1 MSLLQLLI
9 VGALVTFGV
18 KNTKEVKV
26 EEKVAEVQVE
36 EKKQEE
42 VVKPEP
48 ETFKPTEQTIVAEP
62 VQEKPAPVV
71 EPVKP
76 QPEEFKPTEQ
86 TVVAEPKPT
95 EEVKEQTNSLDKF
108 YTEYAND
115 GGLSENSY
123 SELAK
128 MGINR
133 QTVDAYISGQEAL
146 QQQHTASI
154 MSTVGGQ
161 ENYNNM
167 VQWASQNLSKSEI
180 EAFNKTVDTGT
191 IEQAQLAIAG
201 INAKYQSNTREPN
214 LFSGHKADT
223 NEGYESVA
231 QMLTDINNPKYQT
244 DSAFRKKVENK
255 VKNSNVL

>member
-1 MSLLQLLI
+1 MVDTVTVAQGENNPSLEEQD
-9 VGALVTFGV
+9 
-18 KNTKEVKV
+18 KQQEVNSQSNSEAQQTENV
-26 EEKVAEVQVE
+26 SQETSSERPEWLPEKFSSAEDLAKAYSE
-36 EKKQEE
+36 LEKKFST
-42 VVKPEP
+42 KTT
-48 ETFKPTEQTIVAEP
+48 ETNEQPSDLKI
-62 VQEKPAPVV
+62 
-71 EPVKP
+71 
-76 QPEEFKPTEQ
+76 
-86 TVVAEPKPT
+86 KPT

-244 DSAFRKKVENK
+244 DSAFRRKVENK